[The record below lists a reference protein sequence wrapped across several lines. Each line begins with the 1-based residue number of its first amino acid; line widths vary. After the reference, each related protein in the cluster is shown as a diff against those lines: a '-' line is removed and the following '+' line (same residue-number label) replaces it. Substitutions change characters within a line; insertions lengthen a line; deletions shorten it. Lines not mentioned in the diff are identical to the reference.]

1 MRVLL
6 VDDDTGVIQ
15 SLLAVLKSVPGYDVR
30 VGTSGE
36 RALENAD
43 ALGGVDLLITDVVME
58 PMDGFSLRAEIQQRY
73 PHARTILI
81 SGYDLSDYA
90 EQLAGC
96 QLLTKP
102 IEPQALLAAIEQ
114 EFGAPPEPEPEPVP
128 KPAPMPIARPVA
140 VAAPRGPQRAVARPG
155 VPAQPSARPGPG
167 ARPSPAAR
175 PAPMAA
181 RTAPAGAPGGRNV
194 RTGGPAPQPA
204 VSAQRPAAVARAGV
218 QPVIAVAARAPEA
231 VVTAALVAAAEPE
244 SDSLVGQLLGAYQ
257 IQRRLGAGR
266 WGTVYAAV
274 QTAINRQ
281 VALKVLDATRASDP
295 DARTRFISDARAKA
309 HVQHPSTQAVYEAG
323 EAAGHIFY
331 AHEFVDGH
339 TMAEIAAGGGKLDE
353 VTGLKVLR
361 TAAEGLAYLASRSI
375 PHAAP
380 QAGSIYLAADGS
392 PRLANLATHGT
403 DEQLP
408 IGGEIQALG
417 QILIAVLP
425 PLAKMTSGLRE
436 LLRRMV
442 QPGPQAFAGWGQ
454 LLVAVKALEPK
465 IVPLDAAKISAQD
478 RAAVAAVAQLRKQ
491 QQRSLYINLATF
503 ITMFGLVV
511 ALAWYG
517 YRKFFASNE
526 RDMGALIH
534 IEAGEFLFGSG
545 DPVTLPEFWIDKYEV
560 TYGQYAKFVD
570 FLKKNPDRA
579 REFDD
584 PRQPTG
590 KTTHI
595 PKNWEIFYSNAKSGH
610 PVHSVPIDL
619 NCPVMEVDWWDA
631 AAYAKWK
638 GRELPTEQEWEKAAR
653 GTKGFIYPWGE
664 DPAPKKANSNADH
677 KPNNPAAPGTVDGFN
692 FWNPV
697 DAIKG
702 DKSPFGVIGMAG
714 NVAEW
719 IAWDPAKKQPST
731 KGGSYS
737 ASDLRLDRSGD
748 LDPASV
754 FEHIG
759 FRTVTHTPPVPK

>member
-1 MRVLL
+1 MRILL

-30 VGTSGE
+30 VGTSGD
-36 RALENAD
+36 RALENAA

-81 SGYDLSDYA
+81 SGYDLSEYT
-90 EQLAGC
+90 EQMAGG

-102 IEPQALLAAIEQ
+102 IEPQALLAAIER
-114 EFGAPPEPEPEPVP
+114 EFAAPPEPEPAPVP
-128 KPAPMPIARPVA
+128 VARPVA
-140 VAAPRGPQRAVARPG
+140 VPAARVPQRVARPG
-155 VPAQPSARPGPG
+155 APVQPTARPTARPVPAPRPAPV
-167 ARPSPAAR
+167 AAR
-175 PAPMAA
+175 PV
-181 RTAPAGAPGGRNV
+181 PASAPGGRNV
-194 RTGGPAPQPA
+194 QTGGPRPQPA
-204 VSAQRPAAVARAGV
+204 VAGQRPAPAARAV
-218 QPVIAVAARAPEA
+218 TQPAIAVVARAPEPA
-231 VVTAALVAAAEPE
+231 VPVSVAAAEPE
-244 SDSLVGQLLGAYQ
+244 ADELVGQVLGAYQ
-257 IQRRLGAGR
+257 IQRRLGGGR

-281 VALKVLDATRASDP
+281 VALKVLAATQATDP

-323 EAAGHIFY
+323 EAGGHIFY

-339 TMAEIAAGGGKLDE
+339 TMAEIAASGGKLDE
-353 VTGLKVLR
+353 VTGLKILR

-392 PRLANLATHGT
+392 PRLANLATHSADG
-403 DEQLP
+403 QLP
-408 IGGEIQALG
+408 IASELQALG
-417 QILIAVLP
+417 QILITVLP
-425 PLAKMTSGLRE
+425 PLATMSSGLRE

-478 RAAVAAVAQLRKQ
+478 RAAVAAVTQLRKQ
-491 QQRSLYINLATF
+491 QHRSLYVNLATF

-511 ALAWYG
+511 ALTWYG

-526 RDMGALIH
+526 RDMGALVH

-545 DPVTLPEFWIDKYEV
+545 DPVTLPDFWIDKYEV
-560 TYGQYAKFVD
+560 TYGQYARFVD
-570 FLKKNPDRA
+570 FLKKHPERA

-584 PRQPTG
+584 PRQPAS
-590 KTTHI
+590 KTTHT
-595 PKNWEIFYSNAKSGH
+595 PKNWEIFYLNAKAGH
-610 PVHSVPIDL
+610 PVHAVPIDL

-677 KPNNPAAPGTVDGFN
+677 KPHAPAASGTVDGFN
-692 FWNPV
+692 FWNSV
-697 DAIKG
+697 DALKG

-737 ASDLRLDRSGD
+737 ASDLRLDRNSE
-748 LDPASV
+748 LDPGSV

-759 FRTVTHTPPVPK
+759 FRTVTHKPPATK